1 MNERIAD
8 MKKNIPS
15 TWLAAGLVLLLV
27 LAAAAWWLWLR
38 TPPLPEG
45 LIQAN
50 GRIEGDH
57 FVVAGKVP
65 GKVAELLAREGDSVE
80 RGKVL
85 LRLDDA
91 QVRDKVDQ
99 ARQAVAA
106 LQAQVHA
113 AQTGISVARKDLPLA
128 IQTAEANLTHVR
140 AQLASAR
147 SSAEQAARDA
157 ERFRR
162 LAETGTVDRHRYEQ
176 MALASEVAANQ
187 ARSAEEAVRV
197 AERQLAQARLGDERL
212 SAKADEVKALAA
224 QLDQAR
230 AGLAEAESVRADLT
244 IAAPSSGII
253 TQRLVNVG
261 EVAAAGAP
269 LFDIVDLD
277 RLYLQVYVPE
287 KDIGKVRLGL
297 PARIYTD
304 ALPNEPLAATVRYIA
319 AQAQFTPKEVQTP
332 DERVKLVYEVR
343 LYLDANPQH
352 RATPGLPADAV
363 IRWKQ
368 EAPWARPQW

>member
-1 MNERIAD
+1 
-8 MKKNIPS
+8 
-15 TWLAAGLVLLLV
+15 V

-38 TPPLPEG
+38 TPPLPAG

-91 QVRDKVDQ
+91 QVRAKVDQ

-106 LQAQVHA
+106 LQAQLQA
-113 AQTGISVARKDLPLA
+113 AQTALAVARKDLPLA
-128 IQTAEANLTHVR
+128 IQTAEANLAHVR
-140 AQLASAR
+140 AQRASAR

-212 SAKADEVKALAA
+212 RAKADEVKALAA
-224 QLDQAR
+224 QLHQAR

-244 IAAPSSGII
+244 LAAPASGII

-261 EVAAAGAP
+261 EVVAAGAP

-363 IRWKQ
+363 IRWQ
-368 EAPWARPQW
+368 QDAPWARPRW

>member
-1 MNERIAD
+1 
-8 MKKNIPS
+8 MKKPVPS
-15 TWLAAGLVLLLV
+15 AWLAAGLVPLIA
-27 LAAAAWWLWLR
+27 LATAAWWLWLR

-45 LIQAN
+45 LIPTN

-57 FVVAGKVP
+57 FIVAGKVP
-65 GKVAELLAREGDSVE
+65 GKVAELLAREGDTVE
-80 RGKVL
+80 RGQVL

-91 QVRDKVDQ
+91 QIRAKVDQ
-99 ARQAVAA
+99 ARQAAVA
-106 LQAQVHA
+106 LQAQLQA
-113 AQTGISVARKDLPLA
+113 ATTALEVARKDLPLA
-128 IQTAEANLTHVR
+128 IQTAQANLAHVR
-140 AQLASAR
+140 AQLSSAR
-147 SSAEQAARDA
+147 ASVEQAARDA
-157 ERFRR
+157 ERFRK
-162 LAETGTVDRHRYEQ
+162 LAETGAVARQHHEQ
-176 MALASEVAANQ
+176 MALAAEVATNQ

-212 SAKADEVKALAA
+212 RAKEDEVKALAA

-230 AGLAEAESVRADLT
+230 AGVAEAQDLLADLT
-244 IAAPSSGII
+244 IKAPASGII

-261 EVAAAGAP
+261 EVVAAGAP
-269 LFDIVDLD
+269 LLDIVDLN
-277 RLYLQVYVPE
+277 RLYLQAYVPE

-304 ALPNEPLAATVRYIA
+304 AFPDQPLSATVRYIA
-319 AQAQFTPKEVQTP
+319 SQAQFTPKEVQTP

-363 IRWKQ
+363 IRWK
-368 EAPWARPQW
+368 EDAPWAKPRW